1 MRAGSSRRESGPC
14 SRWRLRASKMEV
26 TKEMGVEG
34 LMTRDLREARLWRA
48 RGILVKLVKGSRER
62 SPELADGGSI
72 GVGR

>member
-1 MRAGSSRRESGPC
+1 
-14 SRWRLRASKMEV
+14 MEV